1 MPNYFTSTDVAF
13 PLRAGF
19 TTAAPGELTVGD
31 FNGDGKA
38 DVVVGYFLFPLENR
52 AVPIRVLAGD
62 GAGGFADI
70 TATAFPNGAPT
81 TIFASEAV
89 KGDFNKDGRPDVF
102 FADIG
107 LDASPF
113 PGAPN
118 ALMYSTGAAG
128 LTNASARLPAISN
141 NFSHSAEA
149 ADIDG
154 DGDLDIFI
162 GNGDPRPYF
171 LINDGAG
178 NLTLSRAGLPAIASA
193 PFYSGSETWN
203 TEAFLDVDRDG
214 DLDMFLGTSGA
225 SATPNRLF
233 LNDGHGNFTVA
244 PVNPPMPA
252 IAQIRNSNNVDA
264 KTFDVNGDG
273 FPDVVSTFSRDDGT
287 GAFRPYV
294 QVLINNGD
302 KTFSDETLSR
312 LPASTR
318 TADGQFIERI
328 EVVDINGDGFLDIFA
343 TNHVRAPIYLND
355 GTGRFVE
362 LPEAAF
368 STDEFV
374 QRVTGDFNG
383 DGRIDILAWR
393 ANFSGAENYRVSL
406 RVDQGLTQTG
416 TAGADGFMGDGDSET
431 MSGAAGNDVIFGGG
445 GSNYLRGDEGDDYVV
460 GGSGFDDING
470 NMGADTARGG
480 LGDDWVVG
488 GKDND
493 TLYGDDGED
502 IVYGNLGDD
511 TCQGGVGNDLIRGGQ
526 QNDILT
532 GAAGNDWLS
541 GDRGDDTISGG
552 TGADTFHS
560 FGEAGVDRVTDFSR
574 AQGDRVQLDAGTT
587 YTVAQSGADTVIDMT
602 GGGRMILVGVQAS
615 TLTGDWIFIL

>member
-13 PLRAGF
+13 SLRAGF

-31 FNGDGKA
+31 FNGDGKL

-62 GAGGFADI
+62 GAGGFSDI
-70 TATAFPNGAPT
+70 TATAFPSGAPT

-89 KGDFNKDGRPDVF
+89 RGDFNRDGRPDIF

-107 LDASPF
+107 LDAAPF

-118 ALMYSTGAAG
+118 TLVYSSGATGLA
-128 LTNASARLPAISN
+128 NASGRLPAISN

-178 NLTLSRAGLPAIASA
+178 NLTLSRAGLPAIAGA
-193 PFYSGSETWN
+193 PFYSGSQTWN
-203 TEAFLDVDRDG
+203 TEAFLDVDKDG

-233 LNDGHGNFTVA
+233 INDGRGNFTVA
-244 PVNPPMPA
+244 PGNPPMPA
-252 IAQIRNSNNVDA
+252 IADIRNTNNVDA

-273 FPDVVSTFSRDDGT
+273 LPDVVSTFSRDDGT

-302 KTFSDETLSR
+302 KTFRDETLSR
-312 LPASTR
+312 MPASTR

-343 TNHVRAPIYLND
+343 TNHVRTPIYLND
-355 GTGRFVE
+355 GTGHFVA
-362 LPEAAF
+362 LPEGAF
-368 STDEFV
+368 TTDEFV

-383 DGRIDILAWR
+383 DGRIDVLSWR
-393 ANFSGAENYRVSL
+393 ANFNGAENYRVSL
-406 RVDQGLTQTG
+406 AVDQGVSQSG
-416 TAGADGFMGDGDSET
+416 TAGADGFMGDAGDET
-431 MSGAAGNDVIFGGG
+431 LSGAAGNDVIFGGG
-445 GSNYLRGDEGDDYVV
+445 GYNHIRGGEGDDYMV

-470 NMGADTARGG
+470 NMGADTGHGG
-480 LGDDWVVG
+480 AGDDWVVG

-493 TLYGDDGED
+493 ALYGDGGAD
-502 IVYGNLGDD
+502 VVLGNIGDD
-511 TCQGGVGNDLIRGGQ
+511 TCDGGAGNDVVRGGQ
-526 QNDILT
+526 QNDVVT
-532 GAAGNDWLS
+532 GGAGNDWLS
-541 GDRGDDTISGG
+541 GDRDNDTLAGG
-552 TGADTFHS
+552 SGADTFHS
-560 FGEAGVDRVTDFSR
+560 FGEAGIDRVQDFSR
-574 AQGDRVQLDAGTT
+574 AEGDRVQLDPGTT
-587 YTVAQSGADTVIDMT
+587 YTVSQVGGDTVIDMA
-602 GGGRMILVGVQAS
+602 GGARMTLVGVQMAS
-615 TLTGDWIFIL
+615 LTGDWIFIL